1 MDNYSNKVEQDVK
14 LLAVNLFLQKAI
26 NGGTCKVVERKNMNQ
41 EPKHFNKASFDDETC
56 KLSIEF
62 DDGKRVVTLPKNFG
76 IEMVEPED
84 NPDYK
89 GYQRMGV
96 WDNQSMY
103 MFDVKW

>member
-1 MDNYSNKVEQDVK
+1 MSNYSKKTEQEVK
-14 LLAVNLFLQKAI
+14 LLAASMFLQKAV

-41 EPKHFNKASFDDETC
+41 EPKHFNKASFDHETC

-62 DDGKRVVTLPKNFG
+62 DDETRVVELPKNFG

-96 WDNQSMY
+96 WNTQSMY
-103 MFDVKW
+103 MFDTQW